1 MSAERDAID
10 AVLDE
15 FHAAASSAD
24 EERYFATLAP
34 DAIFLGTAPGERW
47 QGDDFRDFVHGY
59 FSRGVGW
66 AYAPSNRSVDLA
78 PDGSSAWFDETLS
91 NEHYGE
97 CRGSGVLCHDAGSW
111 LIEQYNLSIP
121 IPDAIAPEVVKRIR
135 ETA

>member
-15 FHAAASSAD
+15 FHAAASAAD

-59 FSRGVGW
+59 FSREVGW
-66 AYAPSNRSVDLA
+66 AYAPSSRSVDLA

-97 CRGSGVLCHDAGSW
+97 CRGSGVLRRDAGSW

-121 IPDAIAPEVVKRIR
+121 IPDAIAPDVVKRIR